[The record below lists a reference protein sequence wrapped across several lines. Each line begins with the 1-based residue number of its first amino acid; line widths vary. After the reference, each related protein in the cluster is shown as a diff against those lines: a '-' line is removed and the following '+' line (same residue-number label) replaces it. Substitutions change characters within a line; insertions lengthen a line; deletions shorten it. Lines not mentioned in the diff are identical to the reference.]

1 MLKLIHSLNNI
12 LPILYFFTF
21 CAFFI
26 NYLLSKKSLLISKR
40 ILLFITI
47 LFHFFYLLLRTIQFD
62 HPPIT
67 NVFEIFT
74 LLAFAIT
81 FSYYIIELI
90 TDVRNTGTFIL
101 FLPLV
106 FQIVSTLN
114 IKDLVEVK
122 EVLRSYYLGIHVFTA
137 LTGYAGITFSAIYG
151 LLYLLLYKEIKKQTF
166 GLIYDRMP
174 SLELLEYLSRI
185 SSIVGFTMLS
195 IAIIIGIIWL
205 PQAFTEPSY
214 FDPKLI
220 ATLIV
225 WLFYG
230 FVLGGYYVFKWPG
243 KKIVYLSLAGFIL
256 TLFSMSILNLLFT
269 GFHRFM

>member
-21 CAFFI
+21 CAYFI